1 MDICGMLDPV
11 PHDTVCGSVSLD
23 ICTVMHGIFFYKAQL
38 VTR

>member
-23 ICTVMHGIFFYKAQL
+23 ICTVIAWNIFL
-38 VTR
+38 